1 DLASGPPVAGVPGTC
16 LWLLKDGMLLHL
28 GESIVV
34 VIDEGLGLSRG
45 EEGREGVVP
54 TATVKVAR
62 KELHLMPMPLLKL
75 KAVAF
80 SEKKCCTFM
89 VVGEAVKMRIQQ
101 KAGTLGGRRSRM
113 GDSWVLLEA
122 AGDGSREEKGVG
134 DRKHS

>member
-1 DLASGPPVAGVPGTC
+1 MEIRPSREKPLGFPTEKRVGGLQVDEEDIKEIDGARLCCSPEDLASGPPVAGVPGTC

-80 SEKKCCTFM
+80 SEKKCCT
-89 VVGEAVKMRIQQ
+89 
-101 KAGTLGGRRSRM
+101 
-113 GDSWVLLEA
+113 LL
-122 AGDGSREEKGVG
+122 
-134 DRKHS
+134 